1 MSESHEALERFE
13 TAHEHGNVSGLAKFA
28 ALTVAV
34 VAAFLAVSTFLGNES
49 VKEAIQGQTKVA
61 DATAQ
66 SQTFETQDEIF
77 SSDELILTVLSGSSD
92 QTVATASNAGLKA
105 LKPDEKQVAPQQRK
119 LRERVTEAKKEV
131 KDQNSKHL
139 LYEISEVLL
148 QIAIVLASVSII
160 ANKRFLL
167 LGGQVIAVGGA
178 AMLLVGYLR

>member
-13 TAHEHGNVSGLAKFA
+13 QAHEVGHGSGLAKFA

-34 VAAFLAVSTFLGNES
+34 IAAFLAVSSFLGNES

-66 SQTFETQDEIF
+66 SQTFDTQAEIF
-77 SSDELILTVLSGSSD
+77 SSDELLLAVLSGSGD
-92 QTVATASNAGLKA
+92 QTLVHAANVGLKD
-105 LKPDEKQVAPQQRK
+105 LKPDEKHVAPQQRK
-119 LRERVTEAKKEV
+119 LAERVAEAKKEV
-131 KDQNSKHL
+131 KDQNNKHL
-139 LYEISEVLL
+139 FYEISEVLL

-160 ANKRFLL
+160 ADRRFLL
-167 LGGQVIAVGGA
+167 LGGQAVAIAGA